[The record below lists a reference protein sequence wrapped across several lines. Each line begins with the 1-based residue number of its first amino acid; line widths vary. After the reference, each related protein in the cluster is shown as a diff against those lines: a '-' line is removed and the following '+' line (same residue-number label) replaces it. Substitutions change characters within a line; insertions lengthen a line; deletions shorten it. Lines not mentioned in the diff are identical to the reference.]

1 MTESINNYS
10 YRTWENVSVASKSLN
25 EVSDNA
31 SVAQTSEN
39 SGWWGKTFAKAK
51 ESVKNMIGEGKA
63 FAEKHPNLVKL
74 GKTAGRILKT
84 ANPIS
89 IVLNL
94 VSGYDKGEE
103 VAAEHATGDVKHD
116 SEVYNG
122 SVVGGII
129 GSVGGGL
136 LGGAGGSYV
145 GGLIGTAIC
154 PGIGT
159 VIGGALGGA
168 IAGYE
173 GSSYGSEYGAKFG
186 AYLSEN
192 SHNNQQF
199 EEMKKQ
205 MGPTPDVN
213 MAQVMNAIPW

>member
-1 MTESINNYS
+1 MDIRPYANEIDIAAKLSAVGDAITNTVTDVNISGVS
-10 YRTWENVSVASKSLN
+10 ENVKKFVGKGKPFLGVAGQVINVL
-25 EVSDNA
+25 
-31 SVAQTSEN
+31 
-39 SGWWGKTFAKAK
+39 GGY
-51 ESVKNMIGEGKA
+51 
-63 FAEKHPNLVKL
+63 EK
-74 GKTAGRILKT
+74 GQ
-84 ANPIS
+84 
-89 IVLNL
+89 
-94 VSGYDKGEE
+94 E

-173 GSSYGSEYGAKFG
+173 GSSKGSEIGSEVGAKIG
-186 AYLSEN
+186 EN
-192 SHNNQQF
+192 RYKDQQF

-213 MAQVMNAIPW
+213 MAQVFNSVAW

>member
-1 MTESINNYS
+1 MDIRGYANEIDIAAKLSAVGDAITNTVTDVNVSGVS
-10 YRTWENVSVASKSLN
+10 ENVKKFVGKGKPFLGVAGQVINVL
-25 EVSDNA
+25 
-31 SVAQTSEN
+31 
-39 SGWWGKTFAKAK
+39 GGY
-51 ESVKNMIGEGKA
+51 
-63 FAEKHPNLVKL
+63 EK
-74 GKTAGRILKT
+74 GQ
-84 ANPIS
+84 
-89 IVLNL
+89 
-94 VSGYDKGEE
+94 E